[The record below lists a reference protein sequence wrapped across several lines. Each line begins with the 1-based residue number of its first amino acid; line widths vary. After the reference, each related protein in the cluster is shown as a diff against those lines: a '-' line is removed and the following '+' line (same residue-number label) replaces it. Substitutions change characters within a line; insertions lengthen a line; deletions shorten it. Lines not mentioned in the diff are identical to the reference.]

1 MSGRRGQRPGHCLC
15 WLLCCVLLSPAAG
28 YVIVS
33 SVSWA
38 VTNEV
43 DEELDSASTEE
54 TLPTMLEDS
63 GSIWQRSF
71 PASAHKEDAHLP
83 PPVGAAGARPPPEP
97 PGMFSYRREGGARLR
112 PGTARF
118 LAHASAWGCLA
129 TVSAHEKVSHPA
141 ASCAQMPGLPFG
153 NCLPIS
159 DGPFNNS
166 TGIPFFYVT
175 PKDPVVADLM
185 KNPMASLLLPESEGE
200 FCRKNIVDPED
211 PRCARLTLTGQMVA
225 VSPEEVEFAKQA
237 MFSRHPVM
245 RKWPR
250 QYEWFFMK
258 LKIEHIWLQKWYGGV
273 ADISQEEYFKATP
286 RKA

>member
-1 MSGRRGQRPGHCLC
+1 MRQGKWVPLRVRRRGALPAVPGAGALCNMSGRRGQRPGHCLC

-141 ASCAQMPGLPFG
+141 ASCAQVRAPRRPG
-153 NCLPIS
+153 
-159 DGPFNNS
+159 
-166 TGIPFFYVT
+166 T
-175 PKDPVVADLM
+175 PRGQGGARATPEL
-185 KNPMASLLLPESEGE
+185 AS
-200 FCRKNIVDPED
+200 R
-211 PRCARLTLTGQMVA
+211 
-225 VSPEEVEFAKQA
+225 
-237 MFSRHPVM
+237 FSRRARGEQGEVLDGT
-245 RKWPR
+245 W
-250 QYEWFFMK
+250 
-258 LKIEHIWLQKWYGGV
+258 
-273 ADISQEEYFKATP
+273 ASCT
-286 RKA
+286 